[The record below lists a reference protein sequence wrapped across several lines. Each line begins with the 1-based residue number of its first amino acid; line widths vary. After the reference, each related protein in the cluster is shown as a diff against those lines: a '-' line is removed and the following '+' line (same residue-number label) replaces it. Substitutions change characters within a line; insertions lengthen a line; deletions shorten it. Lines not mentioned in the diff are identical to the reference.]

1 MLEKIRERIQGPIAI
16 GIIVLIGV
24 PLAITFGNMD
34 MSSTGQQFAA
44 RVNGEEIP
52 RIDFDRAFQN
62 ERFAQQEALRTE
74 LTPAMEEQIKRNVL
88 DQMVLSRAVTQFVRD
103 SGFRV
108 GDSKVAE
115 YIRTMPVF
123 QVGGQFSRPSYEAAL
138 AGQGISPSRFENE
151 QRTFLSRQQLQDGL
165 IQSAFYTPDEFRRFI
180 ELELE
185 RREAAYVLLDA
196 AALAAGTSISEEDI
210 QAFYATNREQ
220 LFQSP
225 EQAAIE
231 YVEVRLA
238 DISGDYEPDE
248 ATLRKAYEE
257 AEAGRFRTEEER
269 RGRHILL
276 AVTADKDEDAA
287 RREAEEVAAKLAAG
301 GDFAALAAEHSDD
314 PGSAGQGGDLGWAGR
329 GVYAPE
335 FEAVLF
341 DLEPGQ
347 VSAPVRTP
355 FGFHIIRLDEVKAG
369 TQRSFEEV
377 RAELA
382 DELRRRKAQDEYYAI
397 AEQMDD
403 LALEN
408 PGSLAPVA
416 EATGLP
422 IRRFEQFTRD
432 GGGPFGDN
440 RALVSAIFAEEVLEG
455 GENTPLV
462 ELGEGRA
469 VVARVV
475 EHRPPAPLPLEQVRG
490 QIVERLRNLRAA
502 NEARTRGEAL
512 LKRVQAGES
521 LADAAAAE
529 GLTVTGPVSLGRQ
542 SATLPGE
549 LLEAIFRAPKP
560 AEGKPVVQGLPL
572 GNGYAVFRVDSVQP
586 GQPDSVPREIRD
598 QRKRILAQQSGL
610 KDTELLATALRSA
623 ADVRIAPDLFKS
635 AADDL

>member
-34 MSSTGQQFAA
+34 VTATGQQFAA

-52 RIDFDRAFQN
+52 RVDFDRAFQN
-62 ERFAQQEALRTE
+62 ERLAQQEALRSE
-74 LTPAMEEQIKRNVL
+74 LTPALEEQIKRNVL
-88 DQMVLSRAVTQFVRD
+88 DRLVLNQAVTQFVRD

-108 GDSKVAE
+108 SDGRVAE
-115 YIRTMPVF
+115 YIRSLPAF

-138 AGQGISPSRFENE
+138 ASQGISPSRFENQ
-151 QRTFLSRQQLQDGL
+151 QRAFLSLQQLQDGL
-165 IQSAFYTPDEFRRFI
+165 VQSAFYTPDEFRRFI

-196 AALAAGTSISEEDI
+196 SALAAGTTVAEEDI
-210 QAFYATNREQ
+210 QAYYAANRDQ
-220 LFQSP
+220 LFRSP

-231 YVEVRLA
+231 YVELRLA
-238 DISGDYEPDE
+238 DLSGDYEPDE
-248 ATLRKAYEE
+248 AALRKAYEE
-257 AEAGRFRTEEER
+257 AETGRFRTEEER
-269 RGRHILL
+269 RARHILL
-276 AVTADKDEDAA
+276 AVTPDKDEDAA

-301 GDFAALAAEHSDD
+301 GDFAALAAEYSDD
-314 PGSAGQGGDLGWAGR
+314 PGSAGQGGDLGWAGK

-335 FEAVLF
+335 FEAALYA
-341 DLEPGQ
+341 LEPGQ
-347 VSAPVRTP
+347 VSAPVRTQ
-355 FGFHIIRLDEVKAG
+355 FGFHVIRLDEVKAG
-369 TQRSFEEV
+369 TERSFEEV

-382 DELRRRKAQDEYYAI
+382 DELRRQKSQDEYYAI

-408 PGSLAPVA
+408 PSSLAPVA

-422 IRRFEQFTRD
+422 IRRLEQFTRE

-440 RALVSAIFAEEVLEG
+440 PSLVGAVFAEEVLEG

-469 VVARVV
+469 VVARVA
-475 EHRPPAPLPLEQVRG
+475 EFRPPAPLPLEQVRG
-490 QIVERLRNLRAA
+490 EIVERLRNLRAA

-512 LKRVQAGES
+512 LEQVQAGGS
-521 LADAAAAE
+521 LADAAAAG
-529 GLTVTGPVSLGRQ
+529 GLTVNGPASLGRQ

-549 LLEAIFRAPKP
+549 LLDAIFRAPKP
-560 AEGKPVVQGLPL
+560 ADGKPVVQGLAL
-572 GNGYAVFRVDSVQP
+572 ADGYAVFRLDSVQL
-586 GQPDSVPREIRD
+586 GEPDSVPRELRD

-610 KDTELLATALRSA
+610 KESELLAVALRSA
-623 ADVRIAPDLFKS
+623 ADVNVAADLFES
-635 AADDL
+635 DADDL